1 MDDSREQESRNRAG
15 AACLPAALSVR
26 WSNQMT
32 TELPLRLSSLAS
44 FVFLAAC
51 SSSSGGPGNSDTS
64 KAQGCR
70 PESPATA
77 YSAQSAGSTTST
89 AAGSAPYPCFSL
101 TGYGTSESSLGIAK
115 DGTVF
120 MAPAYSAAGNGVA
133 MSHDEGATWQTL
145 VPTFPQGGGH
155 DRVQPFF
162 YLDTATD
169 RMFFATSRTGGGFD
183 LSWSDDAGKTWS
195 YELVS
200 TDARDWIKIFAG
212 PSASGASP
220 PVGYPNVL
228 YTSAPSPISTPSGGL
243 LSSPDHQTV
252 YRSLDGGATWT
263 SVGGSSLTLDPTKVV
278 TAGLASDTTCP
289 STEWVIFGD
298 GVVGPDGAIYIG
310 YRMCTELAIAMSK
323 DEGATW
329 SSVVVPGSV
338 LPSFTSIAS
347 PLTTQNLLASEPIAV
362 DASGNLYAIWNDSA
376 GLVRLSVSQDH
387 GVTWS
392 SGGGGDGGSGA
403 VVVSAPGV
411 QTTVLSAIAVKSPGT
426 VAIAYFGST
435 DGTQFNGYLAEST
448 NALAP
453 APTFLSAVVN
463 DASDP
468 LFASGFDNNYAASL
482 SGGDLDELVQ
492 VKYAPS
498 GDIWASFL
506 KEMCVKLST
515 SHCSWDYGAHA
526 NSFFQGAIGRL
537 VHTK

>member
-1 MDDSREQESRNRAG
+1 M
-15 AACLPAALSVR
+15 
-26 WSNQMT
+26 
-32 TELPLRLSSLAS
+32 RLSFLGAV
-44 FVFLAAC
+44 VFLVSC
-51 SSSSGGPGNSDTS
+51 SSSSGGPGAAAPIPDAGNPLA
-64 KAQGCR
+64 AQGCR

-77 YSAQSAGSTTST
+77 YSAQSGGSTAST

-120 MAPAYSAAGNGVA
+120 TAPAYTAKGNGVA
-133 MSHDEGATWQTL
+133 VSQDEGATWQTL
-145 VPTFPQGGGH
+145 IPTFPQGGGH
-155 DRVQPFF
+155 GRVQPFF
-162 YLDTATD
+162 YLDPATD
-169 RMFFATSRTGGGFD
+169 RMFFATSNSGGGFD

-200 TDARDWIKIFAG
+200 TDAKDWIKIFAG
-212 PSASGASP
+212 PSVAGGSAP
-220 PVGYPNVL
+220 AGYPNVL
-228 YTSAPSPISTPSGGL
+228 YTSAPSPISTPSGGFL
-243 LSSPDHQTV
+243 PPPDHQTM
-252 YRSLDGGATWT
+252 YRSLDGGVTWT

-278 TAGLASDTTCP
+278 TAGLASAATCP

-298 GVVGPDGAIYIG
+298 GVVGSDGAIYIG
-310 YRMCTELAIAMSK
+310 YRMCTELAIAISK

-338 LPSFTSIAS
+338 LPSFTGITS
-347 PLTTQNLLASEPIAV
+347 PLTTQNLLTSEPIAV
-362 DASGNLYAIWNDSA
+362 DASGNLYAIWNDAA
-376 GLVRLSVSQDH
+376 GLVRMSVSQDH
-387 GVTWS
+387 GATW
-392 SGGGGDGGSGA
+392 SGGGDADGGSAA

-411 QTTVLSAIAVKSPGT
+411 TTAVLSAIAVKSPGT

-453 APTFLSAVVN
+453 APTFWSATVN
-463 DASDP
+463 EPSAP
-468 LFASGFDNNYAASL
+468 LFAGGFDNNYAASL

-498 GDIWASFL
+498 GDVWASFL

-515 SHCSWDYGAHA
+515 SQCSWNYAAHA
-526 NSFFQGAIGRL
+526 NSVFQGAVGRL